1 MATTPRATATATATA
16 TVTAT
21 ATQSAESQG
30 RWLLVF
36 VLSYLALMA
45 DGADVMMYGLT
56 LTRIKDDFGLSNVQA
71 GALGSLTL
79 VGMAAGGILG
89 GWLSDR
95 VGRVRVVVWALTLF
109 SLGAGLLGLTH
120 SFLQFAIVRFI
131 GSLGIGCMVLVTT
144 LVAEYVPAERRSL
157 ILGALQ
163 TAISAG
169 YIVVIALSSWILPH
183 YGWRTLYYVS
193 AVPVVFA
200 LAIKFAVPE
209 PASWRASR
217 AADRNSQNESGTH
230 GQSGARL
237 RDGRYA
243 VIFRTRQTRT
253 LFILWTLASVFIL
266 SGFYGL
272 NNWLPT
278 YLERELH
285 IKFSSLTGYMI
296 GTYVVAFIGKIF
308 AGWLGDRWSRRGVY
322 VLGCAGAALFLPVII
337 FWHTRENIAALML
350 FFGFL
355 YGVPLGTIGTFMSE
369 SFATSIR
376 GTAVGGSYNV
386 GRFCAGAA
394 PIVIGYLATQFSIGF
409 GFLVVGA
416 VFFLSGVTALFIPDR
431 LYDTERPS
439 TP

>member
-1 MATTPRATATATATA
+1 
-16 TVTAT
+16 
-21 ATQSAESQG
+21 
-30 RWLLVF
+30 
-36 VLSYLALMA
+36 
-45 DGADVMMYGLT
+45 
-56 LTRIKDDFGLSNVQA
+56 
-71 GALGSLTL
+71 
-79 VGMAAGGILG
+79 
-89 GWLSDR
+89 
-95 VGRVRVVVWALTLF
+95 VVWALALF
-109 SLGAGLLGLTH
+109 SLGAGMLGLTH
-120 SFLQFAIVRFI
+120 SFLEFAIVRFI
-131 GSLGIGCMVLVTT
+131 SSLGIGCMVLVTT
-144 LVAEYVPAERRSL
+144 LVAEYVPTERRSL

-163 TAISAG
+163 TGISAG

-193 AVPVVFA
+193 ALPVVFA

-217 AADRNSQNESGTH
+217 EVAAKSPRQW
-230 GQSGARL
+230 
-237 RDGRYA
+237 RDSRYH
-243 VIFRTRQTRT
+243 VIFSNRQTRL
-253 LFILWTLASVFIL
+253 LFILWTLASIFIL

-278 YLERELH
+278 YLEKELH
-285 IKFSSLTGYMI
+285 LKFSSLTGYMI

-322 VLGCAGAALFLPVII
+322 VLGCVGAALFLPVII

-376 GTAVGGSYNV
+376 GTAVGGSYNL
-386 GRFCAGAA
+386 GRFCSGAA
-394 PIVIGYLATQFSIGF
+394 PIVIGYLATQFSIGL

-431 LYDTERPS
+431 LYDTEQPS
-439 TP
+439 TV